1 MIQVKNV
8 WKNYGDTQVLE
19 RINLIVNAGDFVA
32 LVGTS
37 GCGKSTFL
45 RMLLGVESPS
55 KGAIYLDG
63 APIATEP
70 GPDRGIVFQ
79 RYSVFP
85 HLTVLGNVMAT
96 RGFQST
102 GMTGLLFGKARKE
115 AKRDALDMLEKVGL
129 IQALLRYPHELSGGM
144 LQRLAIA
151 QTLIANPRVLLLD
164 EPFAALDPGIQADMH
179 ELLLALWREH
189 NITVVMVTHSLSEG
203 FYLGNRV
210 VVFDKLRHDPHEPN
224 AYGATITYDLPAT
237 DNQYEETA

>member
-1 MIQVKNV
+1 
-8 WKNYGDTQVLE
+8 
-19 RINLIVNAGDFVA
+19 
-32 LVGTS
+32 
-37 GCGKSTFL
+37 
-45 RMLLGVESPS
+45 
-55 KGAIYLDG
+55 
-63 APIATEP
+63 
-70 GPDRGIVFQ
+70 
-79 RYSVFP
+79 
-85 HLTVLGNVMAT
+85 
-96 RGFQST
+96 
-102 GMTGLLFGKARKE
+102 MTGLLFGKARKE

-164 EPFAALDPGIQADMH
+164 EPFAALDPGIRADMH